1 MSEMDD
7 DDAALQASGRHQRDA
22 APLRHQRGQHLFDSI
37 VDVFAG
43 LGALLVLSVLALWPG
58 SGRPEQVED
67 ELGRRSWADRVRLA
81 KGTESKDDA

>member
-1 MSEMDD
+1 MTMTLRFRLLAATNVMLLLYVISE
-7 DDAALQASGRHQRDA
+7 GNT
-22 APLRHQRGQHLFDSI
+22 LFDSI
-37 VDVFAG
+37 LDVFAG

>member
-1 MSEMDD
+1 MTMTLRFRLL
-7 DDAALQASGRHQRDA
+7 AATNVMLLLYVIGE
-22 APLRHQRGQHLFDSI
+22 GNTLFDSI
-37 VDVFAG
+37 LDVFAG

>member
-1 MSEMDD
+1 MTMTLRFRLLAATNVMLLLYVISE
-7 DDAALQASGRHQRDA
+7 GNT
-22 APLRHQRGQHLFDSI
+22 LFDSI